1 MTSRL
6 PKQLFISPAPIPGSA
21 STELELVYGGVEIG
35 SLTLTPDLFADFI
48 EGLRAGF
55 TVIAEQRGRDVREF
69 RRDLEDDDPEDD

>member
-1 MTSRL
+1 MNPRL

-35 SLTLTPDLFADFI
+35 SLTLTPDLFADFV

-55 TVIAEQRGRDVREF
+55 TVIAEQRSRDI
-69 RRDLEDDDPEDD
+69 RDFGNDVDEEDD

>member
-1 MTSRL
+1 MKP

-35 SLTLTPDLFADFI
+35 SLTLTPDLFADFV

-55 TVIAEQRGRDVREF
+55 TVIAEQRNRDI
-69 RRDLEDDDPEDD
+69 RDFGNDVDEEDD